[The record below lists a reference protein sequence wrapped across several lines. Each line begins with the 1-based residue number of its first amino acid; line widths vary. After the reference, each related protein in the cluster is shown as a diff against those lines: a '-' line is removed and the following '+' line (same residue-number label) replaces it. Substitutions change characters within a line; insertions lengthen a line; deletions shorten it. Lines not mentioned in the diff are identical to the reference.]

1 MRTKLPEPVPVVSAA
16 LVDAKWRLP
25 DGKTSKTQGSS
36 HWNRSLELEH
46 TNISPFSARNVLAG
60 NPTLHVMPPRA
71 INSPVYGFIRHH
83 VLSQTSRQFITTSL
97 CDLNNIPIRI
107 IKWLF
112 TFLNTWFFYTMP
124 STRKAPTNA
133 DWFLMSHFLSFVE
146 TTTNSLRAFFVMP
159 AVRFPQTL
167 PQLTNAGY
175 GGKLAV

>member
-16 LVDAKWRLP
+16 FVDAKWRLP

-112 TFLNTWFFYTMP
+112 TFLNTWFFI
-124 STRKAPTNA
+124 RC
-133 DWFLMSHFLSFVE
+133 
-146 TTTNSLRAFFVMP
+146 LRLEKHRPMLTGFWCPIFCLLWK
-159 AVRFPQTL
+159 PQ
-167 PQLTNAGY
+167 QI
-175 GGKLAV
+175 V